1 MSKPKLV
8 FDYKDTVNGKGPVLF
23 SWSFDFNYL
32 ACAGEKQMVYI
43 LDKRGKELKK
53 VNIGDGKILSLE
65 WDRDTEYLCIL
76 QDGKNYAT
84 IWQVFSNN

>member
-1 MSKPKLV
+1 M
-8 FDYKDTVNGKGPVLF
+8 
-23 SWSFDFNYL
+23 

-76 QDGKNYAT
+76 
-84 IWQVFSNN
+84 